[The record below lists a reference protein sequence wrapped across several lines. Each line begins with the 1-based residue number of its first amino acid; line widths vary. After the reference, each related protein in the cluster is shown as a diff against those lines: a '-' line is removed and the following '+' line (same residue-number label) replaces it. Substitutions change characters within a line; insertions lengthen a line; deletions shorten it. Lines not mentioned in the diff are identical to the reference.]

1 MLNCNLMICELHYDR
16 FVYAVIYI
24 YWWICDLL
32 SIVIIASLMSRLNF
46 LLSIDPS
53 SKWMITITSWWL
65 NGYAQILLPSSINI
79 VVTILLLCRLT
90 IFSLLF
96 SLFKINR
103 LRIVEIG
110 LSDTKQYG
118 CWSSF
123 NFYFPQ
129 KKWKPIICW
138 FVYQNPFYDC
148 MTFQFWCKPYF
159 VVRIILFV
167 WVFMVFEVSGAV
179 LSLDIISNACNALA
193 YLTVDF
199 SW

>member
-90 IFSLLF
+90 IFFTTFFSLQNKSFENCWDRTFGHKTIWLLIFFQFLFSTKKNENQSFAGLFIRTHFMIAWRFNFDVSRILLF
-96 SLFKINR
+96 
-103 LRIVEIG
+103 V
-110 LSDTKQYG
+110 
-118 CWSSF
+118 SSF
-123 NFYFPQ
+123 SYEFL
-129 KKWKPIICW
+129 W
-138 FVYQNPFYDC
+138 
-148 MTFQFWCKPYF
+148 
-159 VVRIILFV
+159 
-167 WVFMVFEVSGAV
+167 
-179 LSLDIISNACNALA
+179 
-193 YLTVDF
+193 YLK
-199 SW
+199 

>member
-1 MLNCNLMICELHYDR
+1 MICELHYDR

-32 SIVIIASLMSRLNF
+32 SIVIIASLMSRLNV
-46 LLSIDPS
+46 LLSIDSS

-79 VVTILLLCRLT
+79 VVTILLLCRFT
-90 IFSLLF
+90 IFFLLF
-96 SLFKINR
+96 SLSLQINR

-129 KKWKPIICW
+129 KKRKPIICW
-138 FVYQNPFYDC
+138 SVYQNPFYDVAWR
-148 MTFQFWCKPYF
+148 FNFD
-159 VVRIILFV
+159 VSRIWLFV
-167 WVFMVFEVSGAV
+167 SFFSYEFLW
-179 LSLDIISNACNALA
+179 
-193 YLTVDF
+193 YLK
-199 SW
+199 